1 MDIFHD
7 KILFAGFF
15 LVLCFFFFLACLF
28 FFFPLL
34 SFSNLVCQIPVCVKG
49 EGVLEKTMKCSAYAG
64 NSGKSSGLCWSHP
77 APPLP
82 LPKSNTTLIGE
93 IIALRG

>member
-7 KILFAGFF
+7 KILFAELF
-15 LVLCFFFFLACLF
+15 LVLCFFFFLLF
-28 FFFPLL
+28 FPSL
-34 SFSNLVCQIPVCVKG
+34 SFSNLVCQIPVCAKG
-49 EGVLEKTMKCSAYAG
+49 EGVLKKTMKCSAYAG
-64 NSGKSSGLCWSHP
+64 NSGKSSVLCSSHP

-93 IIALRG
+93 IIARRG